1 MYGQMHQKKSLM
13 MKKFKLYLIEN
24 ISSTLTSLSLPSV
37 DFNLTQPKKKEF
49 GDLSSNLPLLIGSK
63 QKTKPLDIGKL
74 ISENLKKRKLKY
86 IFDINVTNPGFIN
99 FKIAPIFF
107 QKQLDLI
114 LTEDEDFGKGSIG
127 FGKSANVEFVSANP
141 TGPLT
146 VGHGRNA
153 VLGDTISKILEW
165 QSFDVTREYYFNDAG
180 RQMRILGE
188 SVEARY
194 YEILGERFDFPKDG
208 YQGKYILDI
217 AKHLLKH
224 QGKNL
229 KKGDEIFQ
237 KSAEE
242 IIFKKIK
249 KSLIDLGIKF
259 DRFTNEKSFY
269 ENGDIDELLK
279 SLSDKKLIYKKD
291 DATWF
296 KSSSL
301 GKEQDRVYIKSSGE
315 PTYRVPDTAYH
326 LNKIKRNYDL
336 IVDIFGADHA
346 DTYPDVIIALK
357 SLGYKT
363 DHIKVLLYQF
373 VTLIQNGK
381 KIKMSTRQA
390 NFITL
395 DQLIEELGS
404 DVIRYFFVM
413 RSMNSHLDFDLD
425 IAKDQSEKNPVF
437 YLQYAYARICNIIKQ
452 ENKENLDKNKP
463 YDPTLL
469 EHENELIMLKHMVR
483 FPEFI
488 DIAYENLE
496 PQYIANYLQ
505 QLASFFHKFYSHCK
519 VITDDADL
527 TAARIELIK
536 AVKVILSN
544 GFNIL
549 GISSPERM

>member
-1 MYGQMHQKKSLM
+1 
-13 MKKFKLYLIEN
+13 MKKLKTYLSEN
-24 ISSTLTSLSLPSV
+24 ISSTLKFLSLPNV

-63 QKTKPLDIGKL
+63 QKTNPLDIGRL
-74 ISENLKKRKLKY
+74 ISENLKEKKLKY
-86 IFDINVTNPGFIN
+86 IFDINVTAPGFLN

-107 QKQLDLI
+107 QKQVDFI
-114 LTEDEDFGKGSIG
+114 LKKNEDFGKGSIG

-165 QSFDVTREYYFNDAG
+165 QSFNVTREYYFNDAG
-180 RQMRILGE
+180 RQMRVLGK

-194 YEILGERFDFPKDG
+194 YEILGKNFDFPKDG
-208 YQGKYILDI
+208 YQGSYILNI
-217 AKHLLKH
+217 AEHILE
-224 QGKNL
+224 Q
-229 KKGDEIFQ
+229 KGNKIKCGDDIFQ
-237 KSAEE
+237 KCAEE
-242 IIFKKIK
+242 IIFKEIK
-249 KSLIDLGIKF
+249 SSLINLGIRF
-259 DRFTNEKSFY
+259 DKFTNEKSFY

-279 SLSDKKLIYKKD
+279 SLSEKNLIYKKD
-291 DATWF
+291 DAIWF

-301 GKEQDRVYIKSSGE
+301 GKEQDRVYVKSSGE

-346 DTYPDVIIALK
+346 DTYPDIIIALK
-357 SLGYKT
+357 SLGFKT

-373 VTLIQNGK
+373 VTLIQNGE

-404 DVIRYFFVM
+404 DVVRYFFVM

-425 IAKDQSEKNPVF
+425 MAKDQSEKNPVF

-452 ENKENLDKNKP
+452 AKKEKLNRNKFYNL
-463 YDPTLL
+463 TLL
-469 EHENELIMLKHMVR
+469 SHEDEIIMLKHMVR
-483 FPEFI
+483 FPEVI

-519 VITDDADL
+519 VITNDADL
-527 TAARIELIK
+527 TNTRIQLIK
-536 AVKVILSN
+536 AVKTILSN

-549 GISSPERM
+549 GISSPKRM

>member
-1 MYGQMHQKKSLM
+1 MPKKKNFM
-13 MKKFKLYLIEN
+13 IKKLKLHLTKN
-24 ISSTLTSLSLPSV
+24 ISSTLKSLSLPNV

-63 QKTKPLDIGKL
+63 QKTKPLDIGML
-74 ISENLKKRKLKY
+74 ISESLKEKKLKY
-86 IFDINVTNPGFIN
+86 ISDINVTAPGFLN
-99 FKIAPIFF
+99 FKIEPIFF
-107 QKQLDLI
+107 QKQVDLI
-114 LTEDEDFGKGSIG
+114 LKENKNFGKGSVGI
-127 FGKSANVEFVSANP
+127 GKSANVEFVSANP

-165 QSFDVTREYYFNDAG
+165 QSFNVTREYYFNDAG
-180 RQMRILGE
+180 RQMRVLGQ

-194 YEILGERFDFPKDG
+194 YEILGKSFDFPKDG
-208 YQGKYILDI
+208 YQGKYIFDI
-217 AKHLLKH
+217 ARYILN
-224 QGKNL
+224 KNGNDI
-229 KKGDEIFQ
+229 KCGDNIFQ
-237 KSAEE
+237 KCAEE
-242 IIFKKIK
+242 IIFKDIK
-249 KSLIDLGIKF
+249 KSLINLGIRF
-259 DRFTNEKSFY
+259 DQFTNEKFFY

-279 SLSDKKLIYKKD
+279 SLSNKNLIYKKD
-291 DATWF
+291 DALWF

-301 GKEQDRVYIKSSGE
+301 GKEQDRVYIKNSGE

-357 SLGYKT
+357 ALGFKT

-373 VTLIQNGK
+373 VTLIQNGE

-390 NFITL
+390 NYITL
-395 DQLIEELGS
+395 DQLIDELGS
-404 DVIRYFFVM
+404 DVVRYFFIM

-452 ENKENLDKNKP
+452 ASREKLNKNKS
-463 YDPTLL
+463 YDLKLL
-469 EHENELIMLKHMVR
+469 MHEDEINMLKHMVR
-483 FPEFI
+483 FPEII

-505 QLASFFHKFYSHCK
+505 QLASFFHKFYNHCK
-519 VITDDADL
+519 VITNDNDLMDARL
-527 TAARIELIK
+527 QLIK
-536 AVKVILSN
+536 AVKIILSN

>member
-1 MYGQMHQKKSLM
+1 MYGQMHQKTNLI
-13 MKKFKLYLIEN
+13 MKNLKLYLIEN
-24 ISSTLTSLSLPSV
+24 ISSTLTSLSLPNV
-37 DFNLTQPKKKEF
+37 DFNLAQPKKKKF

-63 QKTKPLDIGKL
+63 QKTKPLEIGKL
-74 ISENLKKRKLKY
+74 ILESLKEKKLKY
-86 IFDINVTNPGFIN
+86 IFDINVTAPGFLN
-99 FKIAPIFF
+99 FKISPMFF
-107 QKQLDLI
+107 QKQVDLI
-114 LTEDEDFGKGSIG
+114 LKEGKNFGKGSIG
-127 FGKSANVEFVSANP
+127 FAKSANVEFVSANP

-165 QSFDVTREYYFNDAG
+165 QSFNVTREYYFNDAG
-180 RQMRILGE
+180 RQMRVLGK

-194 YEILGERFDFPKDG
+194 YEILGKNFDFPEDG
-208 YQGKYILDI
+208 YQGKYIIKI
-217 AKHLLKH
+217 AKHILKH
-224 QGKNL
+224 
-229 KKGDEIFQ
+229 KGNNIKYGDSIFQ
-237 KSAEE
+237 KSAED
-242 IIFKKIK
+242 IIFKEIK
-249 KSLIDLGIKF
+249 RSLINLDIKF
-259 DRFTNEKSFY
+259 DQFTNEKSFY
-269 ENGDIDELLK
+269 ENGEIDELLK
-279 SLSDKKLIYKKD
+279 ALSDKKLIYKKD
-291 DATWF
+291 DAIWF

-326 LNKIKRNYDL
+326 LNKIRRNYDL

-346 DTYPDVIIALK
+346 DTYPDVIIALQ
-357 SLGYKT
+357 SLGFKT

-373 VTLIQNGK
+373 VTLIQNGEK
-381 KIKMSTRQA
+381 VKMSTRQA

-395 DQLIEELGS
+395 DELIEELGS
-404 DVIRYFFVM
+404 DVVRYFFIM

-452 ENKENLDKNKP
+452 SNKEKLNRKKF
-463 YDPTLL
+463 YDLTLL
-469 EHENELIMLKHMVR
+469 EHTDEIIMLKHMVR
-483 FPEFI
+483 FPEII

-519 VITDDADL
+519 VITNNSDL
-527 TAARIELIK
+527 TNTRIRLIK
-536 AVKVILSN
+536 AVKIILNN

-549 GISSPERM
+549 GISAPERM

>member
-1 MYGQMHQKKSLM
+1 
-13 MKKFKLYLIEN
+13 MKKLKLYLIKN
-24 ISSTLTSLSLPSV
+24 ISSTLVSLSLPKV
-37 DFNLTQPKKKEF
+37 DFNLTQPKRKEF
-49 GDLSSNLPLLIGSK
+49 GDLSSNVPLLIGSK
-63 QKTKPLDIGKL
+63 KQVKPLDIGIL
-74 ISENLKKRKLKY
+74 ISECLKEKKLKY
-86 IFDINVTNPGFIN
+86 ISDINVTAPGFLN
-99 FKIAPIFF
+99 FKISPIFF
-107 QKQLDLI
+107 QKQIDLI
-114 LTEDEDFGKGSIG
+114 LKKNKSFGKGSLG

-165 QSFDVTREYYFNDAG
+165 QSFHVTREYYFNDAG
-180 RQMRILGE
+180 RQMRVLGK

-194 YEILGERFDFPKDG
+194 YEILGKSFEFPKDG
-208 YQGKYILDI
+208 YQGKYIIDI
-217 AKHLLKH
+217 AKDILN
-224 QGKNL
+224 KNGNNI
-229 KKGDEIFQ
+229 KCGDVIFQ
-237 KSAEE
+237 KYAEKT
-242 IIFKKIK
+242 IFKDIK
-249 KSLIDLGIKF
+249 KSLIDLGIIF
-259 DRFTNEKSFY
+259 DQFINEKSFY
-269 ENGDIDELLK
+269 GNGDIDELLK
-279 SLSDKKLIYKKD
+279 SLSNKDLIYKKD
-291 DATWF
+291 DALWF

-301 GKEQDRVYIKSSGE
+301 GKEQDRVYIKKSGE

-336 IVDIFGADHA
+336 IVDVFGADHA
-346 DTYPDVIIALK
+346 DTYPDVIIALEA
-357 SLGYKT
+357 LGFKT

-373 VTLIQNGK
+373 VTLIQNGE

-404 DVIRYFFVM
+404 DVVRYFFVM

-437 YLQYAYARICNIIKQ
+437 YLQYAHARICNIIKQ
-452 ENKENLDKNKP
+452 VNEEKLSKNKF
-463 YDPTLL
+463 YDLTLL
-469 EHENELIMLKHMVR
+469 AHEDEIVMLKHMVR
-483 FPEFI
+483 FPEI
-488 DIAYENLE
+488 INIAYENLE

-519 VITDDADL
+519 VITNDTDL
-527 TAARIELIK
+527 TYARLQLIK
-536 AVKVILSN
+536 AVKVILAN

>member
-1 MYGQMHQKKSLM
+1 
-13 MKKFKLYLIEN
+13 MKNIKIN
-24 ISSTLTSLSLPSV
+24 ISQHINLVLQELSYPSIE
-37 DFNLTQPKKKEF
+37 FNLTQPKNSKF
-49 GDLSSNLPLLIGSK
+49 GDLSSNIPLLIANRLK
-63 QKTKPLDIGKL
+63 INPLSVGEL
-74 ISENLKKRKLKY
+74 ILQRLENNK
-86 IFDINVTNPGFIN
+86 IPNIDGISIASPGFIN
-99 FKIAPIFF
+99 FKISNIFF
-107 QKQLDLI
+107 QKQIDI
-114 LTEDEDFGKGSIG
+114 IIGENIKYGKGSIG
-127 FGKSANVEFVSANP
+127 KGKLANVEFVSANP

-153 VLGDTISKILEW
+153 VIGDTIAKILEW
-165 QSFDVTREYYFNDAG
+165 QDFNVTREYYFNDAG
-180 RQMRILGE
+180 RQMRVLGQ

-194 YEILGERFDFPKDG
+194 FEILKKDFDFPKDG

-217 AKHLLKH
+217 AKHILK
-224 QGKNL
+224 QRGQNL
-229 KKGDEIFQ
+229 KKGDSVFQ

-242 IIFKKIK
+242 IIFKEIK
-249 KSLIDLGIKF
+249 RSLKDLGIKF
-259 DRFTNEKSFY
+259 DQFTNEKSFY

-279 SLSDKKLIYKKD
+279 ALSDKKLIYKKD
-291 DATWF
+291 DAIWF

-357 SLGYKT
+357 SLGFKT

-373 VTLIQNGK
+373 VTLIQNGEK
-381 KIKMSTRQA
+381 VKMSTRQA

-395 DQLIEELGS
+395 DKLIEELGS
-404 DVIRYFFVM
+404 DVVRYFFVM

-425 IAKDQSEKNPVF
+425 MAKDQSEKNPVF

-452 ENKENLDKNKP
+452 ANKEKLNRKKI
-463 YDPTLL
+463 YDLTML
-469 EHENELIMLKHMVR
+469 EHKDEIIMLKHMVR
-483 FPEFI
+483 FPEII

-519 VITDDADL
+519 VITNDANL
-527 TAARIELIK
+527 TNARIQLIE
-536 AVKVILSN
+536 AVKIILNN

-549 GISSPERM
+549 GISAPERM

>member
-1 MYGQMHQKKSLM
+1 MRQKKNLM

-24 ISSTLTSLSLPSV
+24 ISSTLTSLSLPNV

-49 GDLSSNLPLLIGSK
+49 GDLSSNLPLLIGST
-63 QKTKPLDIGKL
+63 QKTKPLDIGRL
-74 ISENLKKRKLKY
+74 ISENLKEKKLKY
-86 IFDINVTNPGFIN
+86 IFDINVTAPGFLN
-99 FKIAPIFF
+99 FKIEPIFF
-107 QKQLDLI
+107 QKQLYLI
-114 LTEDEDFGKGSIG
+114 LKQHTGFGKGSIG

-180 RQMRILGE
+180 RQMRVLGE

-194 YEILGERFDFPKDG
+194 YEILGKSFDFPKDG

-217 AKHLLKH
+217 AKYIMKH
-224 QGKNL
+224 QGKNI
-229 KKGDEIFQ
+229 KKGDGIFQ

-249 KSLIDLGIKF
+249 KSLVDLGIQF
-259 DRFTNEKSFY
+259 DQFTNEKYFY

-279 SLSDKKLIYKKD
+279 ALSDKKLTYKKD
-291 DATWF
+291 DALWF
-296 KSSSL
+296 KSSAL

-336 IVDIFGADHA
+336 IVDIFGADHT

-357 SLGYKT
+357 SLGFKT

-373 VTLIQNGK
+373 VTLIQNGQ

-395 DQLIEELGS
+395 DQLIEEFGS
-404 DVIRYFFVM
+404 DVVRYFFVM

-452 ENKENLDKNKP
+452 AKKEKLNRNKS
-463 YDPTLL
+463 YDLTLL
-469 EHENELIMLKHMVR
+469 KHENELIMLKHMVR
-483 FPEFI
+483 FPEII

-505 QLASFFHKFYSHCK
+505 KLASFFHKFYSHCK
-519 VITDDADL
+519 VISNDADL
-527 TAARIELIK
+527 TNARIQLIK
-536 AVKVILSN
+536 AVKIILSN

-549 GISSPERM
+549 GISSPEKM

>member
-1 MYGQMHQKKSLM
+1 MYGRMRQKKNLM

-24 ISSTLTSLSLPSV
+24 ISSTLKYLSLPNV
-37 DFNLTQPKKKEF
+37 DFNLTHPRNKEF

-63 QKTKPLDIGKL
+63 QKTKPLDIGRL
-74 ISENLKKRKLKY
+74 IEKNLKEKKLKY
-86 IFDINVTNPGFIN
+86 IFDINVTAPGFLN
-99 FKIAPIFF
+99 FKIEPIFF

-114 LTEDEDFGKGSIG
+114 LKEHTGFGKGSIG

-180 RQMRILGE
+180 RQMRVLGE

-194 YEILGERFDFPKDG
+194 YEILGKSFDFPKDG

-217 AKHLLKH
+217 AKYILKH
-224 QGKNL
+224 QGKNI
-229 KKGDEIFQ
+229 KKGDGIFQ

-242 IIFKKIK
+242 IIFKEIK
-249 KSLIDLGIKF
+249 KSLVDLGIQF
-259 DRFTNEKSFY
+259 DQFTNEKSFY

-279 SLSDKKLIYKKD
+279 ALSDKKLTYKKD
-291 DATWF
+291 DALWF
-296 KSSSL
+296 KSSAL

-336 IVDIFGADHA
+336 IVDIFGADHT
-346 DTYPDVIIALK
+346 DTYQDVIIALK
-357 SLGYKT
+357 SLGFKT

-373 VTLIQNGK
+373 VTLIQNGQ
-381 KIKMSTRQA
+381 KIKMSTRRA

-395 DQLIEELGS
+395 DQLIDEFGS
-404 DVIRYFFVM
+404 DVVRYFFVM

-452 ENKENLDKNKP
+452 AKKEKLNRNKS
-463 YDPTLL
+463 YDLTLL
-469 EHENELIMLKHMVR
+469 KHENELIMLKHMVR
-483 FPEFI
+483 FPEII

-505 QLASFFHKFYSHCK
+505 KLASFFHKFYSHCK
-519 VITDDADL
+519 VISNDADL
-527 TAARIELIK
+527 TNARIQLIK
-536 AVKVILSN
+536 AVKIILSN

>member
-1 MYGQMHQKKSLM
+1 MYGRMHQKKNLM

-24 ISSTLTSLSLPSV
+24 ISSTLTSLSLPNV

-63 QKTKPLDIGKL
+63 QKTKPLDIGRL
-74 ISENLKKRKLKY
+74 ISENLKEKKLKY
-86 IFDINVTNPGFIN
+86 IFDINVTAPGFLN

-107 QKQLDLI
+107 QKQLDFI
-114 LTEDEDFGKGSIG
+114 LKEDKGFGKGSIG

-194 YEILGERFDFPKDG
+194 YEILGKSFDFPKDG

-217 AKHLLKH
+217 AKHILKH

-242 IIFKKIK
+242 IIFKEIK
-249 KSLIDLGIKF
+249 RSLIDLGIKF
-259 DRFTNEKSFY
+259 DQFTNEKSFY

-279 SLSDKKLIYKKD
+279 ALSDKKLIYKKD

-357 SLGYKT
+357 SLGFKT

-373 VTLIQNGK
+373 VTLIQNGQ

-404 DVIRYFFVM
+404 DVVRYFFVM

-452 ENKENLDKNKP
+452 ANKEKLNRNKSN
-463 YDPTLL
+463 DLTLL
-469 EHENELIMLKHMVR
+469 EHEDELIMLKHMVR
-483 FPEFI
+483 FPE
-488 DIAYENLE
+488 DY
-496 PQYIANYLQ
+496 
-505 QLASFFHKFYSHCK
+505 
-519 VITDDADL
+519 
-527 TAARIELIK
+527 
-536 AVKVILSN
+536 
-544 GFNIL
+544 
-549 GISSPERM
+549 

>member
-1 MYGQMHQKKSLM
+1 
-13 MKKFKLYLIEN
+13 MKKLKIYLTEN
-24 ISSTLTSLSLPSV
+24 ISSTLKSLSLPNV

-49 GDLSSNLPLLIGSK
+49 GDLSSNLPLLVGSK
-63 QKTKPLDIGKL
+63 QKTNPLDIGKL
-74 ISENLKKRKLKY
+74 ISKSLKEKKLKY
-86 IFDINVTNPGFIN
+86 IFDVNVTAPGFLN

-107 QKQLDLI
+107 QKQVNTI
-114 LTEDEDFGKGSIG
+114 LKKNENFGKGSIG

-165 QSFDVTREYYFNDAG
+165 QSFNVTREYYFNDAG
-180 RQMRILGE
+180 RQMRVLGK

-194 YEILGERFDFPKDG
+194 YEILGKNFDFPKDG
-208 YQGKYILDI
+208 YRGSYILNI
-217 AKHLLKH
+217 AEHILE
-224 QGKNL
+224 Q
-229 KKGDEIFQ
+229 KGNKIKCGDDIFQ
-237 KSAEE
+237 KRAEE
-242 IIFKKIK
+242 IIFKEIK
-249 KSLIDLGIKF
+249 SSLINLGIRF
-259 DRFTNEKSFY
+259 DKFTNEKSFY

-279 SLSDKKLIYKKD
+279 SLSEKNLIYKKD
-291 DATWF
+291 DAIWF

-357 SLGYKT
+357 SLGFKT

-373 VTLIQNGK
+373 VTLIQNGE

-404 DVIRYFFVM
+404 DVVRYFFVM

-425 IAKDQSEKNPVF
+425 MAKDQSEKNPVF

-452 ENKENLDKNKP
+452 AEKEKLNRNKFYNLR
-463 YDPTLL
+463 LL
-469 EHENELIMLKHMVR
+469 SHEDEIIMLKHMVR
-483 FPEFI
+483 FPEAI

-519 VITDDADL
+519 VITNDADL
-527 TAARIELIK
+527 TNTRIQLIK
-536 AVKVILSN
+536 AVKIILSN

>member
-1 MYGQMHQKKSLM
+1 
-13 MKKFKLYLIEN
+13 MKKLKLYLIEN
-24 ISSTLTSLSLPSV
+24 ISSTLTTLSLPNV
-37 DFNLTQPKKKEF
+37 DFNLTQPKNKAF

-63 QKTKPLDIGKL
+63 QKTKPLDIGRL
-74 ISENLKKRKLKY
+74 ILESLKEKKLKY
-86 IFDINVTNPGFIN
+86 IFDINITAPGFLN
-99 FKIAPIFF
+99 FKISPIFF
-107 QKQLDLI
+107 QKQVDLI
-114 LTEDEDFGKGSIG
+114 LKEDENFGKGSIG

-165 QSFDVTREYYFNDAG
+165 QSFEVTREYYFNDAG
-180 RQMRILGE
+180 RQMRVLGK

-194 YEILGERFDFPKDG
+194 YEILGKSFDFPKDG
-208 YQGKYILDI
+208 YRGKYIF
-217 AKHLLKH
+217 
-224 QGKNL
+224 NL
-229 KKGDEIFQ
+229 ARHILEQNGNNIKYGDDIFQ

-242 IIFKKIK
+242 VIFEGIK
-249 KSLIDLGIKF
+249 GSLIDLGIQF
-259 DRFTNEKSFY
+259 DQFTNEKSFY
-269 ENGDIDELLK
+269 ENGSIDELLK
-279 SLSDKKLIYKKD
+279 ALSDKKLIYKKD
-291 DATWF
+291 GATWF

-301 GKEQDRVYIKSSGE
+301 GKEKDRVYIKSSGE

-357 SLGYKT
+357 SLGFKT

-373 VTLIQNGK
+373 VTLIQNGE

-404 DVIRYFFVM
+404 DVVRYFFVM

-452 ENKENLDKNKP
+452 
-463 YDPTLL
+463 
-469 EHENELIMLKHMVR
+469 
-483 FPEFI
+483 
-488 DIAYENLE
+488 
-496 PQYIANYLQ
+496 
-505 QLASFFHKFYSHCK
+505 
-519 VITDDADL
+519 
-527 TAARIELIK
+527 ARE
-536 AVKVILSN
+536 
-544 GFNIL
+544 
-549 GISSPERM
+549 

>member
-1 MYGQMHQKKSLM
+1 MYGRTRQKKNFM
-13 MKKFKLYLIEN
+13 MKKLKIYLTEN
-24 ISSTLTSLSLPSV
+24 ISSTLKSLSLPNV

-63 QKTKPLDIGKL
+63 QKTNPLDIGRL
-74 ISENLKKRKLKY
+74 ISENLKEKKLKY
-86 IFDINVTNPGFIN
+86 IFDINVTAPGFLN

-107 QKQLDLI
+107 QKQVDSI
-114 LTEDEDFGKGSIG
+114 LKKNEDFGKGSIG

-165 QSFDVTREYYFNDAG
+165 QSFNVTREYYFNDAG
-180 RQMRILGE
+180 RQMRVLGK

-194 YEILGERFDFPKDG
+194 YEILGKNFDFPKDG
-208 YQGKYILDI
+208 YRGSYILNI
-217 AKHLLKH
+217 AEHILE
-224 QGKNL
+224 Q
-229 KKGDEIFQ
+229 KGNKIKCGDDIFQ
-237 KSAEE
+237 KCAEE
-242 IIFKKIK
+242 IIFKEIK
-249 KSLIDLGIKF
+249 SSLINLGIRF
-259 DRFTNEKSFY
+259 DKFTNEKSFY

-279 SLSDKKLIYKKD
+279 SLSEKNLIYKKD
-291 DATWF
+291 DAIWF

-357 SLGYKT
+357 SLGFKT

-373 VTLIQNGK
+373 VTLIQNGE

-404 DVIRYFFVM
+404 DVVRYFFVM

-425 IAKDQSEKNPVF
+425 MAKDQSEKNPVF

-452 ENKENLDKNKP
+452 AEKEKLNRNKFYNL
-463 YDPTLL
+463 TLL
-469 EHENELIMLKHMVR
+469 SHEDEIIMLKHMVR
-483 FPEFI
+483 FPEVI

-519 VITDDADL
+519 VITNDADL
-527 TAARIELIK
+527 TNTRIQLIK
-536 AVKVILSN
+536 AVKIILSN

>member
-1 MYGQMHQKKSLM
+1 

-217 AKHLLKH
+217 AKYLLKH

-249 KSLIDLGIKF
+249 KSLIDLGIRF

-452 ENKENLDKNKP
+452 ENKENLDRNKP

>member
-1 MYGQMHQKKSLM
+1 MYGRTRQKKNFM
-13 MKKFKLYLIEN
+13 MKKLKIYLTEN
-24 ISSTLTSLSLPSV
+24 ISSTLKSLSLPNV

-63 QKTKPLDIGKL
+63 QKTNPLDIGRL
-74 ISENLKKRKLKY
+74 ISENLKEKKLKY
-86 IFDINVTNPGFIN
+86 IFDINVTAPGFLN

-107 QKQLDLI
+107 QKQVDSI
-114 LTEDEDFGKGSIG
+114 LKKNEDFGKGSIG

-165 QSFDVTREYYFNDAG
+165 QSFNVTREYYFNDAG
-180 RQMRILGE
+180 RQMRVLGK

-194 YEILGERFDFPKDG
+194 YEILGKNFDFPKDG
-208 YQGKYILDI
+208 YRGSYILNI
-217 AKHLLKH
+217 AEHILE
-224 QGKNL
+224 Q
-229 KKGDEIFQ
+229 KGNKIKCGDDIFQ
-237 KSAEE
+237 KCAEE
-242 IIFKKIK
+242 IIFKEIK
-249 KSLIDLGIKF
+249 SSLINLGIRF
-259 DRFTNEKSFY
+259 DKFTNEKSFY

-279 SLSDKKLIYKKD
+279 SLSEKNLIYKKD
-291 DATWF
+291 DAIWF

-357 SLGYKT
+357 SLGFKT

-373 VTLIQNGK
+373 VTLIQNGE

-404 DVIRYFFVM
+404 DVVRYFFVM

-425 IAKDQSEKNPVF
+425 MAKDQSEKNPVF

-452 ENKENLDKNKP
+452 AKKEKLNRNKFYNL
-463 YDPTLL
+463 TLL
-469 EHENELIMLKHMVR
+469 SHEDEIIMLKHMVR
-483 FPEFI
+483 FPEVI

-519 VITDDADL
+519 VITNDADL
-527 TAARIELIK
+527 TNTRIQLIK
-536 AVKVILSN
+536 AVKIILSN

>member
-1 MYGQMHQKKSLM
+1 MRQKKNLM

-24 ISSTLTSLSLPSV
+24 ISSALTSLSLPNV

-49 GDLSSNLPLLIGSK
+49 GDLSSNLPLLIGST
-63 QKTKPLDIGKL
+63 QKTKPLDIGRL
-74 ISENLKKRKLKY
+74 ISENLKEKKLKY
-86 IFDINVTNPGFIN
+86 IFDINVTAPGFLN
-99 FKIAPIFF
+99 FKIEPIFF

-114 LTEDEDFGKGSIG
+114 LKEHTGFGKGSIG

-180 RQMRILGE
+180 RQMRVLGE

-194 YEILGERFDFPKDG
+194 YEILGKSFDFPKDG

-217 AKHLLKH
+217 AKYILKH
-224 QGKNL
+224 QGKNI
-229 KKGDEIFQ
+229 KKGDGIFQ

-242 IIFKKIK
+242 IIFKEIK
-249 KSLIDLGIKF
+249 KSLVDLGIQF
-259 DRFTNEKSFY
+259 DQFTNEKSFY

-279 SLSDKKLIYKKD
+279 ALSDKKLTYKKD
-291 DATWF
+291 DALWF
-296 KSSSL
+296 KSSAL

-336 IVDIFGADHA
+336 IVDIFGADHT
-346 DTYPDVIIALK
+346 DTYQDVIIALK
-357 SLGYKT
+357 SLGFKT

-373 VTLIQNGK
+373 VTLIQNGQ

-404 DVIRYFFVM
+404 DVVRYFFVM

-452 ENKENLDKNKP
+452 AKKEKLNRNKS
-463 YDPTLL
+463 YDLTLL
-469 EHENELIMLKHMVR
+469 KHENELIMLKHMVR
-483 FPEFI
+483 FPEII

-505 QLASFFHKFYSHCK
+505 KLASFFHKFYSHCK
-519 VITDDADL
+519 VISNDADL
-527 TAARIELIK
+527 TNARIQLIK
-536 AVKVILSN
+536 AVKIILSN

>member
-1 MYGQMHQKKSLM
+1 MHQKINLM
-13 MKKFKLYLIEN
+13 MKKLKLYLIEN
-24 ISSTLTSLSLPSV
+24 ISSALTSLSLPNV
-37 DFNLTQPKKKEF
+37 DFNLSQPKNKEF

-63 QKTKPLDIGKL
+63 QKTKPLEIGRL
-74 ISENLKKRKLKY
+74 VSENLKEKKLKY
-86 IFDINVTNPGFIN
+86 IFDINVTAPGFLN
-99 FKIAPIFF
+99 FKISAMFF
-107 QKQLDLI
+107 QKQVDLI
-114 LTEDEDFGKGSIG
+114 LKEDENFGKGSIG
-127 FGKSANVEFVSANP
+127 SSKSANVEFVSANP

-165 QSFDVTREYYFNDAG
+165 QNFDVTREYYFNDAG
-180 RQMRILGE
+180 RQMRVLGK

-194 YEILGERFDFPKDG
+194 YELLGKDFNFPTDG
-208 YQGKYILDI
+208 YKGEYIINI
-217 AKHLLKH
+217 AKQIVKSK
-224 QGKNL
+224 GNNIKN
-229 KKGDEIFQ
+229 GDAIFR

-242 IIFKKIK
+242 IIFKEIK
-249 KSLIDLGIKF
+249 SSLIDLGIKF

-269 ENGDIDELLK
+269 ENGDIDKLLK
-279 SLSDKKLIYKKD
+279 ALSDKKLIYKKD
-291 DATWF
+291 NAIWF

-326 LNKIKRNYDL
+326 LDKIKRNYDL

-357 SLGYKT
+357 SLGFKT

-373 VTLIQNGK
+373 VTLIQNGE

-404 DVIRYFFVM
+404 DVVRYFFIM

-425 IAKDQSEKNPVF
+425 MAKDQSEKNPVF

-452 ENKENLDKNKP
+452 ANKEKLNKNKF
-463 YDPTLL
+463 YDLTLL
-469 EHENELIMLKHMVR
+469 EHEDEIIMLKHMVQ
-483 FPEFI
+483 FPEII

-519 VITDDADL
+519 VINNDADL
-527 TAARIELIK
+527 TNARIQLIK
-536 AVKVILSN
+536 AVKVILNN